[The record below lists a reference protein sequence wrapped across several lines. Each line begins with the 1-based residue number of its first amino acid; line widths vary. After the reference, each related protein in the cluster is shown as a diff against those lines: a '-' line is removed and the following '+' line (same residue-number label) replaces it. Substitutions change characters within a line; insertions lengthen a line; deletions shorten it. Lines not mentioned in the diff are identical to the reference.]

1 MSNVSLESRERRGVR
16 NTHNVISII
25 FLSLVAL
32 MGLSLS
38 IVLLIKNASLQR
50 QEDAVQSELDSLN
63 AEGYYTEAEA
73 NKLIETATIQAEE
86 NTRNSIKQMIQE
98 KLENGDGAT
107 SAIRSLFP
115 EQMVVASSGRYYFFP
130 ITDSIEH
137 HGFLETDFEV
147 GEDGFL
153 EYVGDDSTV
162 EIRKGVDVSRF
173 QGDIDWEKVAKAGV
187 DFAIIRAGLRGTT
200 EGKLLTDDYLKN
212 VLMQINIADDYFK
225 ANVEGAAANGIDV
238 GVYFYSQALNEDEAK
253 EEVQI
258 ILDQIE
264 PYDITYPVVI
274 DIESAESDSAR
285 TVNMTSE
292 EYETVARTFCDTVR
306 NAGYKPMIY
315 GNVKS
320 FTLLMDATHLD
331 DYDIWIAYYGLPL
344 YYPYHFDIWQFTS
357 SGKIDGIDGDVDL
370 NICLTDYTHE

>member
-1 MSNVSLESRERRGVR
+1 MSKNQPEARERRGVR

-38 IVLLIKNASLQR
+38 IVLLIKNATLQR
-50 QEDAVQSELDSLN
+50 QEEAALSELDALN
-63 AEGYYTEAEA
+63 AEGFYTEAEA
-73 NKLIETATIQAEE
+73 NKLIETATLEAEE

-130 ITDSIEH
+130 ITDNIEH

-162 EIRKGVDVSRF
+162 EVKKGVDVSRF
-173 QGDIDWEKVAKAGV
+173 QGNIDWEKVAAAGV
-187 DFAIIRAGLRGTT
+187 DFAIVRAGLRGTT
-200 EGKLLTDDYLKN
+200 EGKLLTDDC
-212 VLMQINIADDYFK
+212 FK
-225 ANVEGAAANGIDV
+225 DNVEGATENGIDV
-238 GVYFYSQALNEDEAK
+238 GVYFYSQALNEEEAK

-264 PYDITYPVVI
+264 PYKITYPVVI

-285 TVNMTSE
+285 TANMTTQ
-292 EYETVARTFCDTVR
+292 EYEAVARTFCDTVR
-306 NAGYKPMIY
+306 NAGYTPMIY

-320 FTLLMDATHLD
+320 FTLLMNAENVD
-331 DYDIWIAYYGLPL
+331 DYGIWIAYYGLPL

-357 SGKIDGIDGDVDL
+357 SGRVDGIDGDVDL